1 MLMMA
6 TASRRVSYETSVH
19 RRKAE
24 QSIMV
29 VGQSKSLKAVTVTML
44 GSILLGSSPGCATK
58 AGTGALVGGAA
69 GAGVG
74 AIIGHNSH
82 NRTGSGALIGGAVGA
97 IGGALIGNEMDKS
110 DRKREREEERADRER
125 AYDDRYDRTPSP
137 SRSYA
142 STRVTKDDVVAWSSR
157 GMRNSE
163 IIDRIDRSGTV
174 FHLTAADENQLRD
187 SGVSEEVIREMRDT
201 ARH

>member
-1 MLMMA
+1 MA
-6 TASRRVSYETSVH
+6 VADVDDGDRIEVVSYETSFH

-24 QSIMV
+24 QSLMV
-29 VGQSKSLKAVTVTML
+29 VRQSKSLKAVTVTLL
-44 GSILLGSSPGCATK
+44 GSILLESSPGCATK

-110 DRKREREEERADRER
+110 DHNRERVEDR
-125 AYDDRYDRTPSP
+125 AYDDRYDRGP

-187 SGVSEEVIREMRDT
+187 AGVSEEVIREMKDT